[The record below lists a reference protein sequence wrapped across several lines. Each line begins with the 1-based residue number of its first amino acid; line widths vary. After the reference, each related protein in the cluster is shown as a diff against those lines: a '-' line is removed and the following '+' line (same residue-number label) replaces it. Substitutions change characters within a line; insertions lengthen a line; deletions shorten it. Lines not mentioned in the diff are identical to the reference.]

1 MIRDVIKR
9 NEELEQAE
17 RQRVGK
23 LVERVENIKRRI
35 VETGPNNCRLCG
47 QSFGILKPSKQICDD
62 CKKPICAKCCIDLNS
77 RSPTRRVVWV
87 CKVCSEMREL
97 WKKTGAWFYK
107 GLPNYDLPANK
118 INNRFRS
125 HDEMMSTHRMRRD
138 MEFDETASSS
148 SSENCME
155 AVTTTS
161 IRPKTR
167 LKIANGGARVLSS
180 RRSSSL
186 HDDRHC
192 SLTDLKHIDHHRG
205 NGGGGG
211 VDASD
216 YNADTVSQTSSTTQS
231 FTATYNKRNSSVSS
245 SFSVCDSSSPLG
257 YPPGNGGL
265 LCSVGISGGIYG
277 SDTLNMNSPF
287 RDPVVGW
294 LEISVAYDES
304 NHCLNC
310 VILRA
315 RDLPAMDSAG
325 LADPFCKVNVIS
337 VTSPGYEQMFKYA
350 KWVKTKV
357 VPRTLCPE
365 FNEPFRFIGIGPD
378 ELELS
383 ILYVLVL
390 DNDKYGHDLLGI
402 GKFKLHS
409 LLVSEIY

>member
-1 MIRDVIKR
+1 
-9 NEELEQAE
+9 
-17 RQRVGK
+17 
-23 LVERVENIKRRI
+23 
-35 VETGPNNCRLCG
+35 
-47 QSFGILKPSKQICDD
+47 
-62 CKKPICAKCCIDLNS
+62 
-77 RSPTRRVVWV
+77 
-87 CKVCSEMREL
+87 MREL

-107 GLPNYDLPANK
+107 GLPNYELPENK

-148 SSENCME
+148 SSENGIE
-155 AVTTTS
+155 TATTIS
-161 IRPKTR
+161 IRPKQR
-167 LKIANGGARVLSS
+167 LKMANGGTRVLSS

-186 HDDRHC
+186 HDDRHN
-192 SLTDLKHIDHHRG
+192 SLTDLKQTERHG
-205 NGGGGG
+205 CL
-211 VDASD
+211 D
-216 YNADTVSQTSSTTQS
+216 YDDTVSQTSTSAQS
-231 FTATYNKRNSSVSS
+231 FSATTTTYNYKRNSSVSS
-245 SFSVCDSSSPLG
+245 SFSVCDTSSL
-257 YPPGNGGL
+257 PGG
-265 LCSVGISGGIYG
+265 YG

-315 RDLPAMDSAG
+315 RDLPAMDSTG
-325 LADPFCKVNVIS
+325 LTDPFCKVNVI
-337 VTSPGYEQMFKYA
+337 TTASPGYEQMFKYA

-357 VPRTLCPE
+357 VPRTINPE
-365 FNEPFRFIGIGPD
+365 FNEPFSFIGIGPD

-409 LLVSEIY
+409 LLVSSRLAVSFNAVLF